1 MWQQDTPLV
10 RPCRALRCDPI
21 SLIRNDETITFAPDC
36 QEKNMSHNL
45 ALLPQ
50 EEKDKINVDL
60 AAAGVAFKERYNMP
74 VVAEM
79 VEREQPEALR
89 DWFRQRLMTYRQAS
103 LSLSRLPYEP
113 KQK

>member
-1 MWQQDTPLV
+1 V
-10 RPCRALRCDPI
+10 RSL
-21 SLIRNDETITFAPDC
+21 SLIQTAENITFAGYR
-36 QEKNMSHNL
+36 QENIMSHNL
-45 ALLPQ
+45 AVLSQ

-79 VEREQPEALR
+79 VAQEQPEALR
-89 DWFRQRLMTYRQAS
+89 DWFRQRLMQYRQAS

-113 KQK
+113 KMKQ